1 MNDTSEQLSIN
12 QEYDNYRSISSN
24 NEGDAWLSLE
34 LLSWQGNT
42 STAWDADGTD
52 MDVYFQVCID
62 LDGESDGISP
72 ACIGTE
78 VWYDTL
84 TLSNAWN
91 TTFDLI
97 EENTLLNITIECWD
111 NDDLS
116 DEWGNGPDACDMN
129 PDDDEW
135 RLYYEV
141 NWSSI
146 STEDFSG
153 DGSRGNGSQWG
164 NAESTWRVTVT
175 YFGDE
180 DSDGVYD
187 NKDECSNTTL
197 TANVDQWGC
206 YWGDLDYDYDG
217 ILNHN
222 DSCPTIPS
230 MTCSDSSGNY
240 SIMNELILSDLTGGY
255 LETATRIK
263 KENDHSNLVTVSYN
277 CNKFEISLLNSSGEC
292 KSNEHIT
299 GNIASNQQYFA
310 YFEFDG
316 SNPDKIITHWG
327 EWNISGDTAYFESLT
342 VSDDGR
348 FVIYLQ
354 GASVYLWENES
365 VPIKILDITP
375 SGDQGSSTNPGNN
388 LKLSP
393 NGKYFSLSF
402 VGYVGNPKPVYV
414 YDIKN
419 RSGGPI
425 AICDSHDFA
434 HRTSNLICA
443 NHDDVTI
450 FDLNTGQMI
459 TTYKSEIFPTQGI
472 YLSPSDKYV
481 MQYCRQ
487 ISVGQ
492 STFCDEEN
500 VNIQVTN
507 LETGL
512 SHYPVLS
519 DSASHSEHINSGGF
533 IYGDHTLY
541 FGVQYYYEE
550 GNRQS
555 IGSSK
560 DLNRVVVFGQDTDS
574 DGVYDLHDLCPN
586 TSLFIGI
593 NTDGCSASQRDTDG
607 DGLVDSLDRC
617 PNTDINIAVDDTG
630 CWWGQ
635 LDTDDDGI
643 QNSDDLCPESN
654 SNSCEIPS
662 EWYLSERSIVL
673 RQCTQEQILTCKE
686 DSSLTENYDPQFN
699 VVSEIKFSSDG
710 LLFATILSRDGVII
724 FDSKSKNQVA
734 RINISS
740 AHSLSFS
747 NDGTI
752 LAIGG
757 DANISLWST
766 SNWQQIGLIGEE
778 GGAHIN
784 KISFSPDDKFLAYT
798 NTYPYVTRVIDL
810 TDNSGGEGL
819 FCHSRCAIVHNFTS
833 PYNRIYS
840 MDFSPDGSHFAIST
854 QVDILGEFDVG
865 LIVFET
871 TNWGVEFTDTYGQI
885 TDPPEGWSQSYDN
898 IRDLQF
904 STNNEWL
911 ITGSMRGDIRVY
923 ERSDWSIVGTFE
935 IGMYGLEGIEI
946 SPDDSHIISSTTYRS
961 GPPVIVLDLINGN
974 TESYNSPCGY
984 GIGSTGEI
992 WSLAISND
1000 GSEMI
1005 MGGVT
1010 CLNEDSNILTNSVY
1024 VFEGDSDEDGV
1035 LESFDICPYTELTDS
1050 VNSQGCS
1057 ANQVDSDEDGIY
1069 DSQDL
1074 CSDTGSG
1081 VQVDQN
1087 GCASN
1092 QIDSDADGISDASD
1106 QCPNTPNDESV
1117 GLTGCSGSQVD
1128 TDEDGIYDSQDNCPS
1143 TPSGTTVDSTGCAP
1157 DDVVDL
1163 DSDGDSVR
1171 DSVDVC
1177 PNSTIGIIVD
1187 STGCQTSGDLQ
1198 KLDDEVNSEDLS
1210 NALVGLCG
1218 LIFLVGIL
1226 VALATGFDWLSS
1238 SSNDSYDWDYGS
1250 YSSVS
1255 SHTNP
1260 APQPEP
1266 NLELQDVVAELE
1278 RQRMQSE
1285 REMNQL
1291 RQQQAQQSSASE
1303 IAAMQR
1309 EMQALQQRVADSE
1322 QAKLQLQNE
1331 IEQVKIQKD
1340 ESVNMQD
1347 SVVGGDMVASG
1358 ATKIDRQTNESHSTV
1373 GIQDSA
1379 FTGDAITSG
1388 GQKIESQTNISGIDG
1403 DLLEKLLDRERQA
1416 AEETARMK
1424 EELARLRKE
1433 QNE

>member
-1 MNDTSEQLSIN
+1 MSDTSEQLSVN
-12 QEYDNYRSISSN
+12 QEYDNYRSISSD
-24 NEGDAWLSLE
+24 NESDAWLSLE

-42 STAWDADGTD
+42 STTWDADGTD
-52 MDVYFQVCID
+52 MDVHFQVCID

-72 ACIGTE
+72 ACIWTE

-111 NDDLS
+111 NDDFS

-180 DSDGVYD
+180 DSDGIYD

-316 SNPDKIITHWG
+316 SYPDKIITHWG
-327 EWNISGDTAYFESLT
+327 EWNISGETANFESLT

-348 FVIYLQ
+348 FVIYLH

-375 SGDQGSSTNPGNN
+375 SGDHGSSTNPGDN

-450 FDLNTGQMI
+450 FDLNTDQMI
-459 TTYKSEIFPTQGI
+459 TTYKSEIIPTQGI
-472 YLSPSDKYV
+472 YFSPSDKYV

-492 STFCDEEN
+492 STFCDEED

-643 QNSDDLCPESN
+643 QNSDDLCPEWFGEDCASP
-654 SNSCEIPS
+654 EWALTQHS
-662 EWYLSERSIVL
+662 EMWDAHHPASEPNNR
-673 RQCTQEQILTCKE
+673 
-686 DSSLTENYDPQFN
+686 
-699 VVSEIKFSSDG
+699 G
-710 LLFATILSRDGVII
+710 
-724 FDSKSKNQVA
+724 
-734 RINISS
+734 S
-740 AHSLSFS
+740 AIYS
-747 NDGTI
+747 
-752 LAIGG
+752 
-757 DANISLWST
+757 
-766 SNWQQIGLIGEE
+766 
-778 GGAHIN
+778 
-784 KISFSPDDKFLAYT
+784 LAY
-798 NTYPYVTRVIDL
+798 
-810 TDNSGGEGL
+810 
-819 FCHSRCAIVHNFTS
+819 
-833 PYNRIYS
+833 
-840 MDFSPDGSHFAIST
+840 SPDGSMLASASPADDEGAIA
-854 QVDILGEFDVG
+854 
-865 LIVFET
+865 IV
-871 TNWGVEFTDTYGQI
+871 W
-885 TDPPEGWSQSYDN
+885 
-898 IRDLQF
+898 
-904 STNNEWL
+904 
-911 ITGSMRGDIRVY
+911 
-923 ERSDWSIVGTFE
+923 
-935 IGMYGLEGIEI
+935 
-946 SPDDSHIISSTTYRS
+946 DS
-961 GPPVIVLDLINGN
+961 
-974 TESYNSPCGY
+974 E
-984 GIGSTGEI
+984 TGEKI
-992 WSLAISND
+992 TTI
-1000 GSEMI
+1000 
-1005 MGGVT
+1005 
-1010 CLNEDSNILTNSVY
+1010 
-1024 VFEGDSDEDGV
+1024 
-1035 LESFDICPYTELTDS
+1035 
-1050 VNSQGCS
+1050 
-1057 ANQVDSDEDGIY
+1057 
-1069 DSQDL
+1069 
-1074 CSDTGSG
+1074 
-1081 VQVDQN
+1081 
-1087 GCASN
+1087 
-1092 QIDSDADGISDASD
+1092 
-1106 QCPNTPNDESV
+1106 QCEPGE
-1117 GLTGCSGSQVD
+1117 C
-1128 TDEDGIYDSQDNCPS
+1128 I
-1143 TPSGTTVDSTGCAP
+1143 
-1157 DDVVDL
+1157 
-1163 DSDGDSVR
+1163 
-1171 DSVDVC
+1171 
-1177 PNSTIGIIVD
+1177 
-1187 STGCQTSGDLQ
+1187 
-1198 KLDDEVNSEDLS
+1198 
-1210 NALVGLCG
+1210 
-1218 LIFLVGIL
+1218 
-1226 VALATGFDWLSS
+1226 
-1238 SSNDSYDWDYGS
+1238 GS
-1250 YSSVS
+1250 YSVAFSPDSSIMAVS
-1255 SHTNP
+1255 QYHLSP
-1260 APQPEP
+1260 S
-1266 NLELQDVVAELE
+1266 
-1278 RQRMQSE
+1278 RSE
-1285 REMNQL
+1285 VHIFNTTTW
-1291 RQQQAQQSSASE
+1291 
-1303 IAAMQR
+1303 
-1309 EMQALQQRVADSE
+1309 
-1322 QAKLQLQNE
+1322 NE
-1331 IEQVKIQKD
+1331 I
-1340 ESVNMQD
+1340 SV
-1347 SVVGGDMVASG
+1347 
-1358 ATKIDRQTNESHSTV
+1358 I
-1373 GIQDSA
+1373 
-1379 FTGDAITSG
+1379 
-1388 GQKIESQTNISGIDG
+1388 
-1403 DLLEKLLDRERQA
+1403 
-1416 AEETARMK
+1416 
-1424 EELARLRKE
+1424 
-1433 QNE
+1433 